1 MVVLYTKSE
10 AIEISQMGVNTTSM
24 DKALTSAGVAPK
36 VGGAQSET
44 KIKKKQEKFETRER
58 ERRKA
63 RSRNN

>member
-44 KIKKKQEKFETRER
+44 
-58 ERRKA
+58 
-63 RSRNN
+63 

>member
-24 DKALTSAGVAPK
+24 DKALTSAGVGPK